1 MVLDWGFILQHTYMF
16 YDAFW
21 LTLEISSIGI
31 ILAIIIGFLCA
42 LCLSFK
48 PIFFLTRLSALYV
61 EVARNT
67 PLLIQLFF
75 LYFGLSKVGL
85 HISAFWCAI
94 IGVAFLGGSYMCE
107 SFRAGLQSVGKAQ
120 KESALSI
127 GLSRFGIVRYV
138 IFPQALGVCM
148 PSLAANVVFLI
159 KETSVVG
166 IIALADIL
174 YVSKDIIMMYAKTY
188 EALFMLLCA
197 YLVILLPLSLVFSF
211 IERTIKQR
219 L

>member
-1 MVLDWGFILQHTYMF
+1 MLDWDFIISHTYMF

-21 LTLEISSIGI
+21 LTLQISALGI
-31 ILAIIIGFLCA
+31 AWAVIVGFVCA
-42 LCLSFK
+42 LLLSFK
-48 PIFFLTRLSALYV
+48 PVPILSSLAALYV

-75 LYFGLSKVGL
+75 LYFGLSKMGL
-85 HISAFWCAI
+85 HLSAFWCAI
-94 IGVAFLGGSYMCE
+94 VGVAFLGGGYMCE
-107 SFRAGLQSVGKAQ
+107 SFRAGLQSVGKTQ
-120 KESALSI
+120 IESALSI
-127 GLSRFGIVRYV
+127 GLSRPHIVRYV
-138 IFPQALGVCM
+138 VLPQALGVCM
-148 PSLAANVVFLI
+148 PSLAANVIFLI

-197 YLVILLPLSLVFSF
+197 YLIILLPLSFIFSL
-211 IERTIKQR
+211 IESRIKQR

>member
-67 PLLIQLFF
+67 PLLIQLFSCI
-75 LYFGLSKVGL
+75 LGLVKWDYILVHFG
-85 HISAFWCAI
+85 
-94 IGVAFLGGSYMCE
+94 
-107 SFRAGLQSVGKAQ
+107 
-120 KESALSI
+120 
-127 GLSRFGIVRYV
+127 VR
-138 IFPQALGVCM
+138 L
-148 PSLAANVVFLI
+148 LA
-159 KETSVVG
+159 
-166 IIALADIL
+166 
-174 YVSKDIIMMYAKTY
+174 
-188 EALFMLLCA
+188 
-197 YLVILLPLSLVFSF
+197 
-211 IERTIKQR
+211 
-219 L
+219 